1 MKAAI
6 LISALVFGGFSLLCV
21 LLWIVFDADRYF
33 YFGFSKPDK
42 TQMPSRFQKSSY
54 SDWQFMYWVT
64 RLLLLCSF
72 GIVIAYF
79 L

>member
-21 LLWIVFDADRYF
+21 LLWVVFDADRYF
-33 YFGFSKPDK
+33 HFGFSKPDK
-42 TQMPSRFQKSSY
+42 TQMPPKFSKSSY

>member
-6 LISALVFGGFSLLCV
+6 IIGALVFGGFGFCCV
-21 LLWIVFDADRYF
+21 LLWVITDADRYF
-33 YFGFSKPDK
+33 FFAFSKPDK
-42 TQMPSRFQKSSY
+42 TRMPSRFQNSSF

-64 RLLLLCSF
+64 RLLLVCSVCF
-72 GIVIAYF
+72 VIAYF